1 MGRVV
6 RLNEQEFAGLI
17 NSILN
22 MALNPNKT
30 STTSTNSS
38 DSSGDEKN
46 SGSTSLGKISAKG
59 QELLNNPT
67 FKEKLKQISSEIG
80 IPESS
85 ILKLMKHE
93 SGLDPSIKNSIGCV
107 GLIQF
112 CPDTR
117 GGGTKTIA
125 GKTYRLSDLQNDLGL
140 QMDAIREFW
149 LAGKKSGKIK
159 NPADLYIF
167 NFFPIAAGKSDD
179 FVLQTKS
186 LSGKTVARSNPL
198 FNKKLGKPI
207 DSPLTVADLKQYY
220 QQTGMV

>member
-17 NSILN
+17 NNILN

-30 STTSTNSS
+30 STTSTDSS
-38 DSSGDEKN
+38 DGDEN
-46 SGSTSLGKISAKG
+46 SSGSTSLGKISAKG
-59 QELLNNPT
+59 QELLNNPI

-93 SGLDPSIKNSIGCV
+93 SGLDPSIKNNIGCV

-112 CPDTR
+112 CPDS
-117 GGGTKTIA
+117 GGGSTKTIA

-159 NPADLYIF
+159 RPEDLYIF
-167 NFFPIAAGKSDD
+167 NFFPIAAGKPDD

-198 FNKKLGKPI
+198 FNRKLGKPI
-207 DSPLTVADLKQYY
+207 DSPLTVGDLKQYY

>member
-17 NSILN
+17 NNILN

-30 STTSTNSS
+30 STTSTDSS
-38 DSSGDEKN
+38 DGDEN
-46 SGSTSLGKISAKG
+46 SSGSTSLGKISAKG

-67 FKEKLKQISSEIG
+67 FKEKLTQISSEIG

-93 SGLDPSIKNSIGCV
+93 SGLDPSIKNNIGCV

-112 CPDTR
+112 CPDSR
-117 GGGTKTIA
+117 GGSTKTIA

-159 NPADLYIF
+159 RPADLYIF
-167 NFFPIAAGKSDD
+167 NFFPIAAGKPDD
-179 FVLQTKS
+179 FVLQTKG

-198 FNKKLGKPI
+198 FNRKLGKPI